1 MKEHQHRGLTSAQ
14 VEESRRLHGDNLI
27 TPRKGDSAW
36 KLFAEKFRDPIIQVL
51 LVAALLSLAM
61 AFIDGEFLETIGIIC
76 AIVLATCVGFFFE
89 LDAMRRFKR
98 LNLVND
104 DIPVK
109 VVRDGHVTEIPKRDV
124 VVGDTVILQSGE
136 EVPAD
141 GRLTE
146 AVSLKINEST
156 LTGEPQIDKTT
167 DPAHFDPE
175 ATYPSDHA
183 MRGTTV
189 IEGHG
194 TMTVTAVGDAT
205 EFGHVAE
212 QATVESE
219 EQTPLNL
226 QLQKLSKLIGRVG
239 ISLAIVTFVA
249 LLVKG
254 MIIGDLLRSDWL
266 TIATEVLQYFMVA
279 VTLIVVAVPE
289 GLPMSVT
296 LSLAV
301 NMRRMLRTN
310 NLVRKMHAS
319 ETMGAITV
327 ICTDKTGT
335 LTRNQ
340 MRVFETKLYGNT
352 PDAIVDEGIA
362 ANSTA
367 FLDADARVIGNPT
380 EGALLLWL
388 RDRGVDYAPLRDAAR
403 VVDQL
408 TFTTERKFMATLVES
423 PTEGR
428 VLYVKGAPEIV
439 LDRCSGFGDK
449 EEVVRQL
456 TAYQNMAMRTLGLAY
471 RKTEADTCEQA
482 LSEGP
487 LTFIGIAAISDP
499 VRDDVPAAVGE
510 CLDAGI
516 AVKIVTGDTPATA
529 KEIGRQIGLWTA
541 EDTDYNHLTGTEF
554 AAMSDEELLG
564 RVQALKIMSRA
575 RPLDKQRL
583 VRLLQQRGEV
593 VAVTGDGTN
602 DAPALNFAQVGLSMG
617 SGTSVAKEA
626 SDITLMDDSFS
637 SIATAVMWGRS
648 LYKNIQRFVLFQL
661 TINFVAIV
669 IVLLGSIFGSQLPLT
684 VTQMLWVN
692 LIMDTFAALALA
704 SLPPSRSVMR
714 EKPRKNSDFIITR
727 PMIRSIVGVGIVFVA
742 ALLGMLAWFGQGIT
756 PYELS
761 VFFTVFVMLQFWN
774 MFNAKGFGSRS
785 TVCTHMKGCS
795 AFYGVLLLILV
806 GQIAIVTWGGEVF
819 RTVPITLRDWA
830 IIVGGTSLVMW
841 AGELSRWIKRR
852 QRA

>member
-1 MKEHQHRGLTSAQ
+1 M
-14 VEESRRLHGDNLI
+14 
-27 TPRKGDSAW
+27 
-36 KLFAEKFRDPIIQVL
+36 
-51 LVAALLSLAM
+51 
-61 AFIDGEFLETIGIIC
+61 
-76 AIVLATCVGFFFE
+76 
-89 LDAMRRFKR
+89 
-98 LNLVND
+98 
-104 DIPVK
+104 
-109 VVRDGHVTEIPKRDV
+109 
-124 VVGDTVILQSGE
+124 
-136 EVPAD
+136 
-141 GRLTE
+141 
-146 AVSLKINEST
+146 
-156 LTGEPQIDKTT
+156 
-167 DPAHFDPE
+167 
-175 ATYPSDHA
+175 
-183 MRGTTV
+183 
-189 IEGHG
+189 
-194 TMTVTAVGDAT
+194 
-205 EFGHVAE
+205 
-212 QATVESE
+212 
-219 EQTPLNL
+219 
-226 QLQKLSKLIGRVG
+226 QKLSKLIGRVG

-340 MRVFETKLYGNT
+340 MRVFETKLYGDT

-806 GQIAIVTWGGEVF
+806 GQIAIVTWGGDVF